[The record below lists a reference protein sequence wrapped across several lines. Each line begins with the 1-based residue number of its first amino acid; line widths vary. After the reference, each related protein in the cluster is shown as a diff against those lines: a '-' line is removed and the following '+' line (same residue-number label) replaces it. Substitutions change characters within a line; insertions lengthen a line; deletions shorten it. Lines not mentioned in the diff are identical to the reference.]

1 MRAPEAS
8 SSSTSNA
15 RSPTISSRP
24 ACSGPAAYRCL
35 PSTVT
40 IPYLSAFMRFHVTT
54 SKRVSGSASSALRS
68 PRGQV
73 RLATSLAVVVLVAQ
87 REAPLEQP
95 GVERRHAPARSA
107 PARTACGAPRRP
119 GTPRRPSR
127 GPRTRCRTR
136 IRTRNAP
143 GTTGT
148 GASASPARTSC
159 APRPRRHADTIR
171 GGTPPSHSKM
181 SRSAWHAH
189 SAFSPGIS
197 WLGPTFEYGK
207 SSTNRRMRDTSPRNL
222 TSTPHG
228 IGLRLARMP
237 HQVEVAGLA
246 LRGELAPQLRDL
258 PRHGRQRHLRP
269 VLVTQTLPYPGRGMP
284 LLAPRAAILREPLP
298 ESPARNGR

>member
-107 PARTACGAPRRP
+107 PARTVCGAPRRP

-148 GASASPARTSC
+148 GASASPVRTSC
-159 APRPRRHADTIR
+159 APRPRRHTDTIR

-207 SSTNRRMRDTSPRNL
+207 SSTK
-222 TSTPHG
+222 
-228 IGLRLARMP
+228 
-237 HQVEVAGLA
+237 
-246 LRGELAPQLRDL
+246 
-258 PRHGRQRHLRP
+258 
-269 VLVTQTLPYPGRGMP
+269 
-284 LLAPRAAILREPLP
+284 
-298 ESPARNGR
+298 

>member
-8 SSSTSNA
+8 SSPNLERA
-15 RSPTISSRP
+15 QPDDQLAPRMLGAGRVPVP
-24 ACSGPAAYRCL
+24 ALDGDDPVLVGLHAFPRDHVEACL
-35 PSTVT
+35 RQRQQCFAV
-40 IPYLSAFMRFHVTT
+40 L
-54 SKRVSGSASSALRS
+54 GE
-68 PRGQV
+68 QV

-136 IRTRNAP
+136 TRTRNAP

-207 SSTNRRMRDTSPRNL
+207 SSTK
-222 TSTPHG
+222 
-228 IGLRLARMP
+228 
-237 HQVEVAGLA
+237 
-246 LRGELAPQLRDL
+246 
-258 PRHGRQRHLRP
+258 
-269 VLVTQTLPYPGRGMP
+269 
-284 LLAPRAAILREPLP
+284 
-298 ESPARNGR
+298 